1 LAAGSHAHPARL
13 QDLSDEIF
21 ISVSNTAPVLRI
33 VIDEHLQK
41 TRADIHPQ
49 YEMDNLA
56 MAMSLIA
63 STRGVALLPLYAKNF
78 SFLVCEMRRSKK
90 LIER

>member
-1 LAAGSHAHPARL
+1 MAAGSHAHPARL

-21 ISVSNTAPVLRI
+21 ISVSNTAPVPRI
-33 VIDEHLQK
+33 VIDEYLKK

-49 YEMDNLA
+49 YEVDNLA

-63 STRGVALLPLYAKNF
+63 ST
-78 SFLVCEMRRSKK
+78 
-90 LIER
+90 